1 MMNISKYYL
10 MDNIYYQNLSSNNS
24 KSYTID
30 KTSYLILLIF
40 LIIFLVISIYYFY
53 NLLEHYFKNRNSN
66 PNFKGFIYW
75 IDYIFVSFLSITFV
89 ITYFIY
95 LLIIFVDIFTKGID
109 REDYELFL
117 GNKYTLKKFLMWF
130 PFFTLVPMV
139 FVVCDSILLDIMH
152 NIFLIIKMKKLND
165 IKSNNLKEVYEKCK
179 EEKFN
184 NIFYDKFHIYS
195 LIVLTIIDLFALY
208 FFGDFVTQ
216 LKEVKIEDVIDSIN
230 KNTFIF
236 RVEKYISVVQYL
248 QFIFLILITFTMIT
262 STLFK
267 KKMLENNFYSNNILI
282 QKIYNNSVA
291 KISFH
296 KDFFTY
302 KTILDFIMNIPL
314 LMYFSFNQLSTISL
328 ILGGLC
334 IFIYIFFMG
343 SILLYIEKTNKLS
356 KISEKISSLF
366 FLKYMNFNFG
376 ERERKKQ
383 IEELNVE
390 FNEYENKIMSE
401 LSLNYI
407 SESLNKINNQ
417 NSSLDDSI
425 DNENEIFNK
434 SNNEFIDLSKEEN
447 YFIIYKLI
455 YLYFENNKKLYESIE
470 KGMDDPI
477 KNLISNT
484 QNLVNENNSNKN
496 NEDYLIGVEKINA
509 LSKIN
514 QKELLHSFKV
524 GSNLLFQSLE
534 EKEYKEQF
542 KESNNLDENFIT
554 KKKSNLFIIE
564 SYFSEEFFSLFP
576 FYQIS
581 INDILNSLNPL
592 YNKKLFSTFTE
603 KKKEDVKDQS
613 IKFDN
618 FYTYNSYL
626 SFEVY
631 NENEIFDFS
640 LLKKFIPIYKNYLMN
655 IIKNMNYTFLPLMI
669 GIYKINY
676 LKKSKIIIL
685 YRNALLYSQYN
696 KFKRWI
702 NFSINETPEK
712 ISVSNNNNL
721 LNMKE
726 IEITNNISLNPYD
739 YNELKKSLIRD
750 LDFIKENIPFKIF
763 PIINLFIG
771 EEENLNNNEYNEEDS
786 KFEKEKS
793 FSQILDN
800 ENLFSE
806 SNVNISSIKKQT
818 EDGTEL
824 ISLFEK
830 EYNSMQR
837 HIIYSI
843 KIYFTNFFRNSCLI
857 NGISENEENQISV
870 NTYSDYMKN
879 QVLNYLKC
887 NKEDASFKI

>member
-1 MMNISKYYL
+1 

-24 KSYTID
+24 KSNTID
-30 KTSYLILLIF
+30 KTSYLFLLIF
-40 LIIFLVISIYYFY
+40 LIIFLVISIYYFF
-53 NLLEHYFKNRNSN
+53 NLLEHYFKNRKSN

-95 LLIIFVDIFTKGID
+95 LLIISVDIFTKGID

-130 PFFTLVPMV
+130 PFFILVPMV

-195 LIVLTIIDLFALY
+195 LIALTIIDLFALY

-216 LKEVKIEDVIDSIN
+216 LKEVKIENVIDSIN
-230 KNTFIF
+230 KNKLIF
-236 RVEKYISVVQYL
+236 RVEIFISVLQYL
-248 QFIFLILITFTMIT
+248 QFIFLILITFIMIT

-314 LMYFSFNQLSTISL
+314 LIYFSFYQLSTISL
-328 ILGGLC
+328 LLGGIC

-407 SESLNKINNQ
+407 NESLNKNNIQ
-417 NSSLDDSI
+417 NSSLDDLI

-447 YFIIYKLI
+447 FFIIYKLI

-484 QNLVNENNSNKN
+484 QNLVNENNNNKN

-514 QKELLHSFKV
+514 QKELLQSFKA
-524 GSNLLFQSLE
+524 GSTLLFQSLE

-554 KKKSNLFIIE
+554 KKNSNLFIIK

-592 YNKKLFSTFTE
+592 YNKKLFFQFTE
-603 KKKEDVKDQS
+603 KKKENVKDKS

-626 SFEVY
+626 SFELY

-685 YRNALLYSQYN
+685 YRNSLLYSQYN

-818 EDGTEL
+818 EGGTEL

-830 EYNSMQR
+830 EYNSIQR

-857 NGISENEENQISV
+857 NGINENEENQISV

-887 NKEDASFKI
+887 NKGDASFKI